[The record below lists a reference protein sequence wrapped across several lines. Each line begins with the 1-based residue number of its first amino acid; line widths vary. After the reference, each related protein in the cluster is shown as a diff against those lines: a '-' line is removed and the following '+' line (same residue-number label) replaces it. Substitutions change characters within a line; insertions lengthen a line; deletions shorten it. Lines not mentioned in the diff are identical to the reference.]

1 MIRSLQACL
10 CAGVVAGLPALAD
23 DDRIVDQPEPAVS
36 QPEQQHLI
44 DLAANFDANLFE
56 QQGNGWVLR
65 GGVQFGNGLNVR
77 DRVRV
82 MANGRLIIAGADA
95 SGGRPAESP
104 TRASVRLL
112 AEKRLER
119 IAAACALTELQR
131 RDLRLAIESD
141 IRRCTAEIEA
151 LRGKYAGVRVNLND
165 QEGQKTWHQF
175 QQDVQHCRRILRN
188 VLDGDSLFASVLPTT
203 LEAGQLAGIE
213 EETRQRRSFRW
224 RVMVAATLTRM
235 DDMLGLTQVQHDVIE
250 KALLA
255 RDPGL
260 RVAELKPE
268 QDTTHLQQNL
278 VYLVLSEC
286 EPSSLRKAVSERQ
299 WKSLALL
306 MNQGKSMRSWI
317 EQQGILDQPS
327 GPPQR

>member
-1 MIRSLQACL
+1 M
-10 CAGVVAGLPALAD
+10 
-23 DDRIVDQPEPAVS
+23 
-36 QPEQQHLI
+36 
-44 DLAANFDANLFE
+44 
-56 QQGNGWVLR
+56 
-65 GGVQFGNGLNVR
+65 
-77 DRVRV
+77 
-82 MANGRLIIAGADA
+82 
-95 SGGRPAESP
+95 
-104 TRASVRLL
+104 
-112 AEKRLER
+112 
-119 IAAACALTELQR
+119 
-131 RDLRLAIESD
+131 
-141 IRRCTAEIEA
+141 
-151 LRGKYAGVRVNLND
+151 
-165 QEGQKTWHQF
+165 
-175 QQDVQHCRRILRN
+175 
-188 VLDGDSLFASVLPTT
+188 
-203 LEAGQLAGIE
+203 
-213 EETRQRRSFRW
+213 
-224 RVMVAATLTRM
+224 MVAATLARM

-260 RVAELKPE
+260 RVAELTPE